1 MIDKQAMDQNEAVR
15 QYRVN
20 DKRDENYKR
29 DYDKIMLQIEDVEV
43 NCDEIREII
52 ERTTNKLSQ
61 TIEDKSQRI
70 MTSAE
75 NSEAH
80 LNLQIEKA
88 NREIERLKYELT
100 EQLET
105 K

>member
-1 MIDKQAMDQNEAVR
+1 MDQNEAVR

>member
-1 MIDKQAMDQNEAVR
+1 
-15 QYRVN
+15 
-20 DKRDENYKR
+20 
-29 DYDKIMLQIEDVEV
+29 MLQLEDVET

-52 ERTTNKLSQ
+52 ERSTTKLTQ

-70 MTSAE
+70 ITSAE

-100 EQLET
+100 EQLEN
-105 K
+105 KQLQMQR

>member
-1 MIDKQAMDQNEAVR
+1 M
-15 QYRVN
+15 N

>member
-1 MIDKQAMDQNEAVR
+1 M
-15 QYRVN
+15 N

-29 DYDKIMLQIEDVEV
+29 DFDKIMLQIEDIEV

-52 ERTTNKLSQ
+52 DRSTNKLTQ
-61 TIEDKSQRI
+61 TIEDKSLRI
-70 MTSAE
+70 ITIAE